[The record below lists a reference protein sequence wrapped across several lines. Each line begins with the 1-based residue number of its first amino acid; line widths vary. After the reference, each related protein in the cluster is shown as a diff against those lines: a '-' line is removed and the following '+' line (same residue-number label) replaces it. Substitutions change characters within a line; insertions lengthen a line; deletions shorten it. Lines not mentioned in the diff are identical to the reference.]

1 MSKDRPIAAL
11 SSIFLENPSRGRA
24 ASVVLSDTKPA
35 APADAVFFNKGW
47 ATAAGFRLPAR
58 SGATSQPRPTAS
70 THEIQLFRLLK
81 HVAPNTAKAH

>member
-47 ATAAGFRLPAR
+47 ATAAGFRQPAR
-58 SGATSQPRPTAS
+58 LGATPKPQPTAS
-70 THEIQLFRLLK
+70 AHEIQLFRLLK
-81 HVAPNTAKAH
+81 RVAPNTAKTN